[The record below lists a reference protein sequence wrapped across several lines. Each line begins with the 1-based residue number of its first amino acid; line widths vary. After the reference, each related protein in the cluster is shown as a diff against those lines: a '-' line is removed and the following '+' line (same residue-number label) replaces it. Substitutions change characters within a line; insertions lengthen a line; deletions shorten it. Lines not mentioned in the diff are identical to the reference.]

1 MPSRLP
7 SSARLRH
14 FLVVPVVV
22 AGLALAG
29 CAGGAAGEDAA
40 DPDALV
46 VYNAQ
51 HEQLTEEWAD
61 AFTAETGID
70 VVLRNGDDSELANQL
85 VQEGKASKADVFL
98 TENSPAMSLVEDA
111 DLFAPVDESTL
122 ALVPEQFRPASG
134 LWTGIA
140 ARSTVLVYNPELI
153 SEGELPASLLDLA
166 DPQWKGKWGAAPA
179 KADFQAI
186 VSAVLATQGEDGA
199 RDWLDGMAENAVEY
213 RNNIV
218 TMKAVNAGEVPMG
231 IIYHYYWFRD
241 QDAAAEDSA
250 DTKLHYF
257 GNQDPGAFV
266 SISGGGVLK
275 NAPHADEAQQFLA
288 FIAGEQGQKILGE
301 GYSFEYPV
309 ASDVPAKPEL
319 PPLAELD
326 APVIDPST
334 LNGPAVIELMTE
346 AGLL

>member
-7 SSARLRH
+7 SSARLRR
-14 FLVVPVVV
+14 FLVVPVAL

-29 CAGGAAGEDAA
+29 CAGGAGGDDAS

-98 TENSPAMSLVEDA
+98 TENSPAMSLVEGA
-111 DLFAPVDESTL
+111 DLFAPVAPSAL

-153 SEGELPASLLDLA
+153 SESELPASLLDLA
-166 DPQWKGKWGAAPA
+166 DAQWTGKWGAAPA

-250 DTKLHYF
+250 GTKLHYF

-309 ASDVPAKPEL
+309 ASDVAAKPEL

>member
-1 MPSRLP
+1 MPSRP
-7 SSARLRH
+7 SFFARHRG
-14 FLVVPVVV
+14 LVIAPVLV
-22 AGLALAG
+22 AALALAG
-29 CAGGAAGEDAA
+29 CAGGTASGSSDA
-40 DPDALV
+40 DALV

-51 HEQLTEEWAD
+51 HEELTKEWAD
-61 AFTAETGID
+61 AFTKETGID

-85 VQEGKASKADVFL
+85 VQEGSASKADLFL

-111 DLFAPVDESTL
+111 GLFSPVDDATL
-122 ALVPEQFRPASG
+122 ALVPEQYRPASG

-140 ARSTVLVYNPELI
+140 ARSTVLVYNPSMI
-153 SEGELPASLLDLA
+153 SEAELPASLMDLA
-166 DPQWKGKWGAAPA
+166 EPEWKGKWGAAPA

-186 VSAVLATQGEDGA
+186 VSAVLATQGEDA
-199 RDWLDGMAENAVEY
+199 TRTWLDGMAENSVQY

-231 IIYHYYWFRD
+231 VIYHYYWFRD
-241 QDAAAEDSA
+241 QDAAAEDSG

-275 NAPHADEAQQFLA
+275 NAPHADEAQEFLA

-309 ASDVPAKPEL
+309 ASDVPAKSEL
-319 PPLAELD
+319 PPLASLD
-326 APVIDPST
+326 APLIDPST